1 MTIRFEYRQA
11 ILAIA
16 LIGLAVMALA
26 SARAASIS
34 SLRNQVE
41 TSADT
46 LISES
51 YTEPELFATNNVATA
66 QIQANA
72 HSISRH
78 GVDAVRTVD
87 CYNRNGTWRVFRV
100 GNTEFHLL
108 CKDDDG
114 SIRDVIL
121 ERENNTSK
129 NFFFK
134 NAFTPKQGIWKN
146 IEYWLKGKAAQQTT
160 LPADMIIIV
169 E

>member
-1 MTIRFEYRQA
+1 MIIRFENRQA
-11 ILAIA
+11 VLAMV
-16 LIGLAVMALA
+16 LIGLAVIALA
-26 SARAASIS
+26 SVRAANIS
-34 SLRNQVE
+34 GMRNPANAS
-41 TSADT
+41 TNT
-46 LISES
+46 FINGL
-51 YTEPELFATNNVATA
+51 YTEAELIATNNVATV

-72 HSISRH
+72 HSIARH

-146 IEYWLKGKAAQQTT
+146 IEYWLRGKAAQQTT

>member
-1 MTIRFEYRQA
+1 MIIRFENRQA
-11 ILAIA
+11 VLAMV
-16 LIGLAVMALA
+16 LIGLAVIALA
-26 SARAASIS
+26 SVRAANIS
-34 SLRNQVE
+34 GMRNPANAS
-41 TSADT
+41 TNT
-46 LISES
+46 FINGL
-51 YTEPELFATNNVATA
+51 YTEAELIATNNVATV

-72 HSISRH
+72 HSIARH

-108 CKDDDG
+108 CKDDDD

-146 IEYWLKGKAAQQTT
+146 IEYWLRGKAAQQTT

>member
-1 MTIRFEYRQA
+1 MTIRFEIKPLVLTIT
-11 ILAIA
+11 ILVLAAIA
-16 LIGLAVMALA
+16 LMAI
-26 SARAASIS
+26 RAITVSG
-34 SLRNQVE
+34 VWKP
-41 TSADT
+41 ADVSVDT
-46 LISES
+46 FFTGS
-51 YTEPELFATNNVATA
+51 YTEAELFSTNNVATA

-72 HSISRH
+72 HSIARH

-134 NAFTPKQGIWKN
+134 NAFTPKEGIWKN
-146 IEYWLKGKAAQQTT
+146 VEFWLRGEAAQQTT
-160 LPADMIIIV
+160 LPADMVIIA

>member
-1 MTIRFEYRQA
+1 MIIRFENRQA
-11 ILAIA
+11 VLAMV
-16 LIGLAVMALA
+16 LIGLTVIALA
-26 SARAASIS
+26 SVRAANMSGM
-34 SLRNQVE
+34 RNPANA
-41 TSADT
+41 SADT
-46 LISES
+46 FINGL
-51 YTEPELFATNNVATA
+51 YTEAELIATNNVATV

-72 HSISRH
+72 HSIARH

-100 GNTEFHLL
+100 DNTEFHLL

-146 IEYWLKGKAAQQTT
+146 IEYWLRGKAAQQTT

>member
-1 MTIRFEYRQA
+1 MSLRFEYKQV
-11 ILAIA
+11 ILSITIIFLAI
-16 LIGLAVMALA
+16 IALA
-26 SARAASIS
+26 YARAASLS
-34 SLRNQVE
+34 SLRKQADA
-41 TSADT
+41 SIDT
-46 LISES
+46 LLSGN
-51 YTEPELFATNNVATA
+51 YTEAELFATNNVATA

-72 HSISRH
+72 HSIARH

-146 IEYWLKGKAAQQTT
+146 IEYWLRGKAAQQTT
-160 LPADMIIIV
+160 LPADMIIVV

>member
-1 MTIRFEYRQA
+1 MTIKFEFRQPL
-11 ILAIA
+11 LAIA
-16 LIGLAVMALA
+16 LVSLAAIALVLA
-26 SARAASIS
+26 GVASIS
-34 SLRNQVE
+34 SMR
-41 TSADT
+41 TAADASANT
-46 LISES
+46 LLNGL
-51 YTEPELFATNNVATA
+51 YTEAELFATNNVATS

-72 HSISRH
+72 HSIARH

-146 IEYWLKGKAAQQTT
+146 IEYWLRGKAAQQTT

>member
-1 MTIRFEYRQA
+1 MTIRFASRQ
-11 ILAIA
+11 IPIVIA
-16 LIGLAVMALA
+16 LVGTIVIALFTVMTANLLDTKKEAVDLP
-26 SARAASIS
+26 
-34 SLRNQVE
+34 
-41 TSADT
+41 DT
-46 LISES
+46 FTNSQ
-51 YTEPELFATNNVATA
+51 YTEVELIAANNVATV

-72 HSISRH
+72 HAIARH
-78 GVDAVRTVD
+78 GADAVRTVD

-134 NAFTPKQGIWKN
+134 NAFTPKHGIWKN
-146 IEYWLKGKAAQQTT
+146 VEYWLRGKAAQQTT

>member
-1 MTIRFEYRQA
+1 MIIRFENRQA
-11 ILAIA
+11 VLAMV
-16 LIGLAVMALA
+16 LIGLAVIALA
-26 SARAASIS
+26 SVRAANIS
-34 SLRNQVE
+34 GMRNPGNG
-41 TSADT
+41 SADT
-46 LISES
+46 FINGL
-51 YTEPELFATNNVATA
+51 YTEAELIATNHVATV

-72 HSISRH
+72 HSIARH

-100 GNTEFHLL
+100 DNTEFHLL

-146 IEYWLKGKAAQQTT
+146 IEYWLRSKAAQQTT
-160 LPADMIIIV
+160 LPADMLIIV

>member
-1 MTIRFEYRQA
+1 MTIRLEIKQLVLA
-11 ILAIA
+11 ITILMLAAIA
-16 LIGLAVMALA
+16 LMAIRTITV
-26 SARAASIS
+26 SGIWKP
-34 SLRNQVE
+34 
-41 TSADT
+41 ADVSVDT
-46 LISES
+46 YFTGS
-51 YTEPELFATNNVATA
+51 YTEAELFATNNVATA

-72 HSISRH
+72 HSIARH

-146 IEYWLKGKAAQQTT
+146 IEFWLRGKAAQQTT
-160 LPADMIIIV
+160 LPADMLIIV

>member
-1 MTIRFEYRQA
+1 MIIRFENRQA
-11 ILAIA
+11 VLAMV
-16 LIGLAVMALA
+16 LIGLAVIALA
-26 SARAASIS
+26 SVRAANIS
-34 SLRNQVE
+34 GMKNPANA
-41 TSADT
+41 SADT
-46 LISES
+46 FINGL
-51 YTEPELFATNNVATA
+51 YTEAELIATNNVATV

-72 HSISRH
+72 HSIARH

-100 GNTEFHLL
+100 DNTEFHLL

-146 IEYWLKGKAAQQTT
+146 IEYWLRGKAAQQTT

>member
-1 MTIRFEYRQA
+1 MTIRLEIRPIVLA
-11 ILAIA
+11 ITILVLAAIA
-16 LIGLAVMALA
+16 LVAL
-26 SARAASIS
+26 RAFSKSGIWNPAG
-34 SLRNQVE
+34 V
-41 TSADT
+41 SADT
-46 LISES
+46 LFTVS
-51 YTEPELFATNNVATA
+51 YTEAELFATNNVATA

-72 HSISRH
+72 HSIARH

-146 IEYWLKGKAAQQTT
+146 IEYWLRGKAAQQTT
-160 LPADMIIIV
+160 LPADMMIIV

>member
-1 MTIRFEYRQA
+1 MSVRFEYRSLLLS
-11 ILAIA
+11 ITIIFLAI
-16 LIGLAVMALA
+16 IALA
-26 SARAASIS
+26 YARAASVS
-34 SLRNQVE
+34 GLRKQADA
-41 TSADT
+41 SIDT
-46 LISES
+46 LISGS
-51 YTEPELFATNNVATA
+51 YTEAELFATNNVATA

-72 HSISRH
+72 HSIARH

-146 IEYWLKGKAAQQTT
+146 IEYWLRGKAAQQTT
-160 LPADMIIIV
+160 LPADMIIVV